1 MAAIRM
7 KREGMREV
15 RREVRRGVCRG
26 VGREGEERSEGVRK
40 CR

>member
-1 MAAIRM
+1 M

-15 RREVRRGVCRG
+15 RREVRRGVCSG
-26 VGREGEERSEGVRK
+26 VRREGEERSEGVRK

>member
-7 KREGMREV
+7 KREGIREV

-26 VGREGEERSEGVRK
+26 VRREGEERSEGVRK

>member
-1 MAAIRM
+1 MAGIRM

-26 VGREGEERSEGVRK
+26 VRREGEERSEGVRK

>member
-1 MAAIRM
+1 MTAIRM

-26 VGREGEERSEGVRK
+26 VRREGEERSEGVRK

>member
-1 MAAIRM
+1 MTAIRM
-7 KREGMREV
+7 KREGVREV

-26 VGREGEERSEGVRK
+26 VRREGEERSEGVRK

>member
-1 MAAIRM
+1 MTAIRM
-7 KREGMREV
+7 KREGIREV

-26 VGREGEERSEGVRK
+26 VRREGEERSEGVRK

>member
-26 VGREGEERSEGVRK
+26 VRREGEERSEGVRK

>member
-1 MAAIRM
+1 
-7 KREGMREV
+7 MREV

-26 VGREGEERSEGVRK
+26 VRREGEERSDGVRK